1 MTTSI
6 KATLQNS
13 YTVKQQQ
20 QDNPLQ
26 YCTLQWRRDQL
37 LVMPSIVV
45 KQPYMPPLDKKGLLV
60 ECLKRSPVNL
70 VRIDPKLGEARLR
83 FWADACLAAN
93 KPIFLRIP
101 SSDKQPKPA
110 GSVFSWL
117 KRLTEWL
124 TALVFLLAVSPIML
138 GLVLLMRVSSPE
150 PGSLFSC
157 QWHIGERGKLFKIF
171 KFRTTTLTQKTSV
184 DAARSTMPSIA
195 YQSGLCDGEDEQNLT
210 TLGLWMRKY
219 GLDNLPQLLN
229 VLRGEMTLTGPRCW
243 TLEDAVRL
251 SPEAQ
256 RNLNK
261 LPGIMGSWQV
271 EAESNL
277 LHLDSPTL

>member
-101 SSDKQPKPA
+101 SSDKQPKPV

-150 PGSLFSC
+150 PRSLFSC